1 MRLNHN
7 MTSLR
12 IYSSYNDN
20 LSSNSTALSRI
31 SSGLKIQS
39 AKDNPKKIAQAGNME
54 MQIKGLNM
62 ASRNAQDSISM
73 MQTFDGA
80 MQEMNNSLNRMKEL
94 AVSAADGTKSE
105 ADRAAIQDE
114 IEILK
119 GNMRDLANNTEF
131 NGIKIIGDKEVTDN
145 DNPGE
150 RKSLI
155 GAFAGE
161 QVSVPTFNLNL
172 NMLGI
177 KKNGKI
183 EENVSLAKIDLTTV
197 DGANAS
203 MEVIK
208 QSTKIVADIRSK
220 YGAISSRFETAQDNI
235 GVISGK
241 IENAQSDICDADV
254 ATEALEMSRT
264 DIILQSQISLLA
276 QTNKMPQDALNILA
290 NSKR

>member
-54 MQIKGLNM
+54 MQIKGLSM

-131 NGIKIIGDKEVTDN
+131 NGIKIIGDEKVTNN

-177 KKNGKI
+177 KQGDTI
-183 EENVSLAKIDLTTV
+183 TSSLADINLTTA

-241 IENAQSDICDADV
+241 VENAQSDICDADI

>member
-7 MTSLR
+7 MSSLR

-20 LSSNSTALSRI
+20 LSCNSTALSRI

-39 AKDNPKKIAQAGNME
+39 AKDNPKKIAQSGNMK
-54 MQIKGLNM
+54 MQIKGLSM

-131 NGIKIIGDKEVTDN
+131 NGIKIIGDKAVTNN
-145 DNPGE
+145 DIPGE

-172 NMLGI
+172 DMLGI
-177 KKNGKI
+177 KQGDTI
-183 EENVSLAKIDLTTV
+183 VDSLADINLTTV
-197 DGANAS
+197 DGANAA

-220 YGAISSRFETAQDNI
+220 YGAISGRFETAQDNI

-241 IENAQSDICDADV
+241 IENAQSDICDADI
-254 ATEALEMSRT
+254 ATEALEISRT
-264 DIILQSQISLLA
+264 DIILQSQIALLA
-276 QTNKMPQDALNILA
+276 QTNRMPQDALNILA

>member
-1 MRLNHN
+1 
-7 MTSLR
+7 
-12 IYSSYNDN
+12 
-20 LSSNSTALSRI
+20 
-31 SSGLKIQS
+31 
-39 AKDNPKKIAQAGNME
+39 
-54 MQIKGLNM
+54 
-62 ASRNAQDSISM
+62 
-73 MQTFDGA
+73 
-80 MQEMNNSLNRMKEL
+80 
-94 AVSAADGTKSE
+94 
-105 ADRAAIQDE
+105 
-114 IEILK
+114 
-119 GNMRDLANNTEF
+119 
-131 NGIKIIGDKEVTDN
+131 
-145 DNPGE
+145 
-150 RKSLI
+150 
-155 GAFAGE
+155 
-161 QVSVPTFNLNL
+161 
-172 NMLGI
+172 MLGI